1 MQPGLP
7 WQRLGD
13 IIPASK
19 ATEENEL
26 DQYFYRRKRAFTLST
41 ASQKDLSKS
50 LHSPHMQASVSNIE
64 CM

>member
-41 ASQKDLSKS
+41 GWHHKRTPAKVYTHLICKQ
-50 LHSPHMQASVSNIE
+50 V
-64 CM
+64 